1 MRAIRDLKGTVYR
14 LNKPLID
21 FEIER
26 GQTTTLD
33 FLDTENLPYEF
44 IQKNKYTALLAFL
57 DDRVCPDTRI
67 GLQKDLERVGIS
79 YFSLDEILKYS
90 NGYSVQDYYWIRF
103 GDGVQSWEELV
114 HHKYDGLKACENF
127 KNKLLS
133 LTL

>member
-1 MRAIRDLKGTVYR
+1 MRAIKDLKGTLYK

-26 GQTTTLD
+26 GQITTLD

-44 IQKNKYTALLAFL
+44 IQKNKYSALLTFL
-57 DDRVCPDTRI
+57 DDRVCPDNRI
-67 GLQKDLERVGIS
+67 GLQKDLERAGIP
-79 YFSLDEILKYS
+79 YFNLDEILKYS

-103 GDGVQSWEELV
+103 DDGVQSWEELA